1 LIGGRIAMKLVNMQY
16 MILVMMRIQWRGQ
29 FGSEHEG
36 WSEEKKTGC
45 ARGVKRPKC
54 LSSRLRIDMSKR
66 ESHGDQGKV
75 VEATVTA
82 YVTLDDGADG
92 AKNNYSAHTR

>member
-1 LIGGRIAMKLVNMQY
+1 MKLVNMQY
-16 MILVMMRIQWRGQ
+16 MILVMMRIQWRGGQ